1 MRGML
6 INDDKAVF
14 GFGNDVGV
22 CNLTACNA
30 QRVAGAFGHGFVGD
44 GGPAP

>member
-6 INDDKAVF
+6 VNDDKAVF
-14 GFGNDVGV
+14 GFGNDIGFGH
-22 CNLTACNA
+22 LPARDA
-30 QRVAGAFGHGFVGD
+30 KRVAGAFGHGFVGN